1 MLRLT
6 TIASLAYYVPNLH
19 ILRVS
24 NNDLL
29 YLQGKYLFGVFF
41 ILKEVYRC
49 VSKMDSYLFFYRFM

>member
-6 TIASLAYYVPNLH
+6 TIASLAYYVPNLQ

-29 YLQGKYLFGVFF
+29 YLQGNYLFGVFF
-41 ILKEVYRC
+41 ILKEV
-49 VSKMDSYLFFYRFM
+49 